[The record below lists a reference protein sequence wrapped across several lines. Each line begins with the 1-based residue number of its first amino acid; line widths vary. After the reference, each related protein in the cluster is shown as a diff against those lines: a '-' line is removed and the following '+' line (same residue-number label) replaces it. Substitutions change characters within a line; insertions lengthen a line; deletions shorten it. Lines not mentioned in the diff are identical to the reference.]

1 MDSLK
6 ETDNLATKPSKRP
19 RIEVDEEL
27 MRQMIAGQAPLDSKV
42 IRRIPEPEAENTD
55 APEGKTSE
63 TVSGASAPTAER
75 TDANTQTSDVKE
87 LAGFRRKKIPLPDF
101 ERTFFAPADCRNRS
115 AIYISAATK
124 YKVSAILHLLGMR
137 IQGLQLW
144 SQYAALCNRNLQRRV
159 ELSPREEE
167 QQTTILNRQCDK
179 RLLWV
184 SDMDVAKRLASEPQN
199 VAFSTIA
206 TSKTPGMEI
215 RNTRP
220 RAIRNGLAYFH
231 LRRLIDYRRETCNRR
246 CLSD

>member
-1 MDSLK
+1 MQFFKFVILSITRILDELSFVLVDVILGYRHQVMHRSHELALDDHFSHPEEIGIGLPVVIHAFGADVEILVALFPTAHIPEAVPLQIKFDSPLL
-6 ETDNLATKPSKRP
+6 TCHADHFVASKRQP
-19 RIEVDEEL
+19 RLFESLVH
-27 MRQMIAGQAPLDSKV
+27 
-42 IRRIPEPEAENTD
+42 PEPEAENTD

-144 SQYAALCNRNLQRRV
+144 STICCAL
-159 ELSPREEE
+159 
-167 QQTTILNRQCDK
+167 
-179 RLLWV
+179 
-184 SDMDVAKRLASEPQN
+184 
-199 VAFSTIA
+199 
-206 TSKTPGMEI
+206 
-215 RNTRP
+215 
-220 RAIRNGLAYFH
+220 
-231 LRRLIDYRRETCNRR
+231 
-246 CLSD
+246 

>member
-87 LAGFRRKKIPLPDF
+87 LAGFWRKKIALPDF

-124 YKVSAILHLLGMR
+124 YKVSAILHLLGDDTTR
-137 IQGLQLW
+137 LT
-144 SQYAALCNRNLQRRV
+144 ALADNMLRFV
-159 ELSPREEE
+159 MDIYSDELNYLHEKK
-167 QQTTILNRQCDK
+167 N
-179 RLLWV
+179 
-184 SDMDVAKRLASEPQN
+184 N
-199 VAFSTIA
+199 
-206 TSKTPGMEI
+206 
-215 RNTRP
+215 
-220 RAIRNGLAYFH
+220 
-231 LRRLIDYRRETCNRR
+231 RRLF
-246 CLSD
+246 